1 MKEQTKTKKYNKIPS
16 QIEIETSNQNN
27 QLSSP
32 IKSSNTQPNLFSSNL
47 EANSLINNHNNK
59 KTPSVILNNL
69 KKNFVN
75 YANIV
80 YGIDESGN
88 PMNIRDYYKSIN
100 DSVCSNTNTSIFSGL
115 TSTNNKL
122 KRPIA
127 YITKDENGNN
137 ILTDLKGN
145 VITNKN
151 KEGDFVFP
159 LELKVIVK
167 DFDVK
172 HPELR
177 VNGERYYD
185 EQFEINEEIPEYNL
199 NKNDI
204 NNYIDNNLKFMNVKL
219 NKSGVKELIHK
230 NKSNENSN
238 KKCKK
243 IDKDKII
250 LRTYDVL
257 RAKNSKSPDE
267 SNRVNNHTF
276 NYINLLGNSK
286 KININKTISKNR
298 SFISPR
304 TNNNIN
310 HIQISKSY
318 KDLLINENPK
328 NIFCLNNK
336 NRKRNLFNNN
346 IYTDFNKFKTSE
358 IQISKQNKADYKYK
372 KINGINNIY
381 KLENSKQNYKDKA
394 CKYFIMQPNKSSNHS
409 KNKSNKKINYFQN
422 NNIPIKRIDKKK
434 LITKKKKNNIFID
447 INQTNKI
454 YNKNNVNINNN
465 INITNSFISKRIK
478 KMALNEKNKKY
489 RKIQSERYYILS
501 EEADKMIKSYSKTKK
516 LCGKNNE
523 TGRNKNMLTYN
534 NSFINSYSNNSC
546 MNK

>member
-1 MKEQTKTKKYNKIPS
+1 MNIKEQSENKQYNKFPS
-16 QIEIETSNQNN
+16 PKQYQYSNQNKH
-27 QLSSP
+27 LSSP
-32 IKSSNTQPNLFSSNL
+32 IKSPKNQSNTNPNTSQINSVINKDNL
-47 EANSLINNHNNK
+47 
-59 KTPSVILNNL
+59 TPSVIINNL
-69 KKNFVN
+69 KKNFVK
-75 YANIV
+75 YTNIT

-100 DSVCSNTNTSIFSGL
+100 DSVYSNTNTSIFSGL

-185 EQFEINEEIPEYNL
+185 EQFEINEEIQEYNL

-304 TNNNIN
+304 PNKNIN
-310 HIQISKSY
+310 QIQTSKSN

-358 IQISKQNKADYKYK
+358 IQISKQNKADYKNK

-394 CKYFIMQPNKSSNHS
+394 HKYFIMQQNKSSNHS

-465 INITNSFISKRIK
+465 ININNSFISKRIK

-489 RKIQSERYYILS
+489 KKIQSERYYILS

-546 MNK
+546 INK